1 MHTTAVARLLYLI
14 HKLKKPEFFFK
25 IIFLHSAVGQR
36 ASSKSKKVL
45 YCKPLKGKNCTSFKG
60 FFSTVQKVDPMSF
73 AVHLVFRENCQKM
86 RLRVNW
92 LGTKQ
97 SCLKNSSKGCD
108 SSFKTSFYYPQANF
122 SISQEVLAVLC
133 SKNSKK
139 FGSFLQC
146 FSYIIIF
153 SFFVRI
159 YKVFISR
166 LGRKAC
172 RLSYVNNK

>member
-14 HKLKKPEFFFK
+14 HKLKKAEFFFK

-45 YCKPLKGKNCTSFKG
+45 YCKPLKGKNYTSFTG

-97 SCLKNSSKGCD
+97 SLASKTLPKVVTHPLKRVFTTRKPIFRS
-108 SSFKTSFYYPQANF
+108 P
-122 SISQEVLAVLC
+122 
-133 SKNSKK
+133 KK
-139 FGSFLQC
+139 FLKYCALKFEKIWFIFAMFFLYHY
-146 FSYIIIF
+146 FFIF
-153 SFFVRI
+153 CNFLVQVR
-159 YKVFISR
+159 
-166 LGRKAC
+166 
-172 RLSYVNNK
+172 

>member
-45 YCKPLKGKNCTSFKG
+45 YCKPLKGKNCTSFTG

-122 SISQEVLAVLC
+122 SISQEVLTVLC
-133 SKNSKK
+133 SKIRKNLVHFCNVFPISL
-139 FGSFLQC
+139 FFHFL
-146 FSYIIIF
+146 
-153 SFFVRI
+153 
-159 YKVFISR
+159 
-166 LGRKAC
+166 
-172 RLSYVNNK
+172 

>member
-1 MHTTAVARLLYLI
+1 M
-14 HKLKKPEFFFK
+14 
-25 IIFLHSAVGQR
+25 GQR

-45 YCKPLKGKNCTSFKG
+45 YCKPLKGKNYTSFTG

-122 SISQEVLAVLC
+122 SISQEVLEVLC
-133 SKNSKK
+133 SKIRKNFCNVFPISL
-139 FGSFLQC
+139 FFHFL
-146 FSYIIIF
+146 
-153 SFFVRI
+153 
-159 YKVFISR
+159 
-166 LGRKAC
+166 
-172 RLSYVNNK
+172 